1 MAKGPSPIIPLLLAV
16 SLGLLLR
23 GQSQIN
29 LPLVS
34 EAENAVFKFVVFVPF
49 LVFLTVYSTTH
60 TIVAPLAAIQIVYT
74 VTTMLFGPLVL
85 ILIIHIVNSSSAFLK
100 SDGEPRWEFLLVLV
114 FFVLNWV
121 VSDSGRQ
128 CGALM
133 LALLIYVL
141 FHFMDKS

>member
-60 TIVAPLAAIQIVYT
+60 TIVAPLALILIVYT

-85 ILIIHIVNSSSAFLK
+85 ILIIHIVNSSSAFLN
-100 SDGEPRWEFLLVLV
+100 SDGELRWEFLLVLV

-128 CGALM
+128 
-133 LALLIYVL
+133 
-141 FHFMDKS
+141 